1 MIDVL
6 QVPKYTS
13 GPGNSANS
21 KMYFGANLKNKK
33 TEKETL
39 DLHKWKMILVINLQ
53 NSCNSKEKNE
63 KNSNTNSN
71 K

>member
-13 GPGNSANS
+13 GPCNSANS

-39 DLHKWKMILVINLQ
+39 DFAQM
-53 NSCNSKEKNE
+53 KNDFGD
-63 KNSNTNSN
+63 
-71 K
+71 